1 MIEEAEGNADDEYFF
16 GEDDAEEI
24 QDIEDEFTV
33 NPDYSGEDDDREIP
47 DDDEP
52 IDIMSATTPLSRKE
66 TAKLIA
72 TGKTAPLPLDE
83 ISDALSMDTG
93 FVVHGRYDLEMQSGI
108 GTRAGLTEEQKKLF
122 SYFVPVRG
130 MSEQLVDVLE
140 QDKNCTNRKGTSRT
154 GNLLIIGNKGNGKTV
169 LPLTS

>member
-1 MIEEAEGNADDEYFF
+1 MTQ
-16 GEDDAEEI
+16 EEI

-83 ISDALSMDTG
+83 DLGALS
-93 FVVHGRYDLEMQSGI
+93 R
-108 GTRAGLTEEQKKLF
+108 
-122 SYFVPVRG
+122 VPVLSYMEDMTLRCKAV
-130 MSEQLVDVLE
+130 SEREPDLQRNRR
-140 QDKNCTNRKGTSRT
+140 NCF
-154 GNLLIIGNKGNGKTV
+154 
-169 LPLTS
+169 LTLFRCAE

>member
-1 MIEEAEGNADDEYFF
+1 MHC
-16 GEDDAEEI
+16 
-24 QDIEDEFTV
+24 QW
-33 NPDYSGEDDDREIP
+33 
-47 DDDEP
+47 
-52 IDIMSATTPLSRKE
+52 
-66 TAKLIA
+66 
-72 TGKTAPLPLDE
+72 
-83 ISDALSMDTG
+83 DTG